1 MKRAVLALSLCPAA
15 VAAQATQLD
24 FRHQHGSGSLD
35 MAFAGA
41 EFTLSLAVP
50 SFDIIGFERPADSDD
65 DRALVAVAISDL
77 SKPLELFVISEDA
90 GCITTSAN
98 VILTNEGFGKK
109 DEDEAGEADTTA
121 DEYHAEFQADYAIQC
136 QDMNA
141 LGAIEFAF
149 FNRFE
154 NVEEL
159 RVRVELSDK
168 IHAFD
173 VTPAT
178 PILDISAIQ

>member
-1 MKRAVLALSLCPAA
+1 
-15 VAAQATQLD
+15 
-24 FRHQHGSGSLD
+24 
-35 MAFAGA
+35 MAFSGA

-50 SFDIIGFERPADSDD
+50 SVDIIGFERHAESDD
-65 DRALVAVAISDL
+65 DRALVAAAISDL
-77 SKPLELFVISEDA
+77 SKPLELFVVSEEA

-109 DEDEAGEADTTA
+109 DETETGEADA
-121 DEYHAEFQADYAIQC
+121 PAAEYHAEFQADYVIQC

-141 LGAIEFAF
+141 LGTIEFAF
-149 FNRFE
+149 FNRLE
-154 NVEEL
+154 NIEEL
-159 RVRVELSDK
+159 RVRVELSDE
-168 IHAFD
+168 IHGFD